1 MGCYDLPIGGYE
13 LDSKIDKIFATLDIK
28 VEEYQ
33 EVFEKGANDAKD
45 KFEKQQENRKNTL
58 DNWKKESKEITEQD
72 IRKLNKKEFE
82 VEVKFLVNQLDKMHY
97 IFSIALELIE
107 PLKKVTLD
115 KLMEQAKSAPAMTL
129 NTINK
134 QIEEIK
140 SFPPLEFYNATYGKV
155 LRQAVE
161 KKGMSKTVL
170 NSYRNKLSKER
181 KERRKVERDLYNIEK
196 NEFDDEEMD
205 EKKLDLFELI
215 KKEQKGLKN
224 NFREYIRGKIIDV
237 MFASQ

>member
-1 MGCYDLPIGGYE
+1 MGC
-13 LDSKIDKIFATLDIK
+13 LDCLDTKVDPEIAKILATLDIK

-33 EVFEKGANDAKD
+33 KVFEKEANDAK
-45 KFEKQQENRKNTL
+45 KAFEDQQKERKNTL

-107 PLKKVTLD
+107 PIKKVTID
-115 KLMEQAKSAPAMTL
+115 KLMEQAKSAPAMAL
-129 NTINK
+129 DKINK

-170 NSYRNKLSKER
+170 NRYRNKLSKER

>member
-1 MGCYDLPIGGYE
+1 MGC
-13 LDSKIDKIFATLDIK
+13 LDCFDTGVDPEIAKILATLDIK

-33 EVFEKGANDAKD
+33 DVFEKEAQKAKKD
-45 KFEKQQENRKNTL
+45 FEDQQKERKRTL

-72 IRKLNKKEFE
+72 IRGLNKKEFE

-107 PLKKVTLD
+107 PIKKVTID
-115 KLMEQAKSAPAMTL
+115 KLMEQAKSAPAITL
-129 NTINK
+129 DKINK

-170 NSYRNKLSKER
+170 NRYRNSR
-181 KERRKVERDLYNIEK
+181 KKRYE
-196 NEFDDEEMD
+196 
-205 EKKLDLFELI
+205 
-215 KKEQKGLKN
+215 
-224 NFREYIRGKIIDV
+224 
-237 MFASQ
+237 

>member
-1 MGCYDLPIGGYE
+1 MGC
-13 LDSKIDKIFATLDIK
+13 LDCFDTGVDPEIAKILATLDIK

-33 EVFEKGANDAKD
+33 KVFEKEANVAK
-45 KFEKQQENRKNTL
+45 KAFEDQQKERKNTL

-72 IRKLNKKEFE
+72 IRELNKAEFK
-82 VEVKFLVNQLDKMHY
+82 VEVDFLVNQLDKMHY

-107 PLKKVTLD
+107 PIKKVTID
-115 KLMEQAKSAPAMTL
+115 KLMEQAKSAPAMAL
-129 NTINK
+129 DKINK

-170 NSYRNKLSKER
+170 NGYRNKLSKER

-196 NEFDDEEMD
+196 NEFDDEEMN
-205 EKKLDLFELI
+205 EKKLDLFSLI
-215 KKEQKGLKN
+215 TEEQKGLKN
-224 NFREYIRGKIIDV
+224 NFKEYARSKIIDA

>member
-1 MGCYDLPIGGYE
+1 MGSCIEGCTPGVDPEIA
-13 LDSKIDKIFATLDIK
+13 KILATLDIK

-33 EVFEKGANDAKD
+33 KVFEKEAKAAKD
-45 KFEKQQENRKNTL
+45 KFDKQQDNRKTTL
-58 DNWKKESKEITEQD
+58 DNWKKESKRITEQD
-72 IRKLNKKEFE
+72 IRKLNKEEFD
-82 VEVKFLVNQLDKMHY
+82 VEVDFLINQLDKMHY

-107 PLKKVTLD
+107 PIRKVTID
-115 KLMEQAKSAPAMTL
+115 KLMEKAKSAPAITL
-129 NTINK
+129 NKINS

-170 NSYRNKLSKER
+170 IGFRNKLSRER

-196 NEFDDEEMD
+196 NEFDDEKMD

-215 KKEQKGLKN
+215 TKEEEGLKN
-224 NFREYIRGKIIDV
+224 NFKEYTRGKIIDA
-237 MFASQ
+237 MFGSQ

>member
-1 MGCYDLPIGGYE
+1 MGCLEPPVDPEIA
-13 LDSKIDKIFATLDIK
+13 KILATLDIK

-33 EVFEKGANDAKD
+33 KVFEEEAKKTKDA
-45 KFEKQQENRKNTL
+45 FESQQNKRKTTL
-58 DNWKKESKEITEQD
+58 ENWKKESKQITEQD
-72 IRKLNKKEFE
+72 IRKLNQDEFK
-82 VEVKFLVNQLDKMHY
+82 VEVDFLVNQLDKMHY

-107 PLKKVTLD
+107 PIRKITID
-115 KLMEQAKSAPAMTL
+115 KLMEKAKSAPAITV
-129 NTINK
+129 NKINS

-170 NSYRNKLSKER
+170 KGCRNKLANER
-181 KERRKVERDLYNIEK
+181 KERRKVERDLYGIEK
-196 NEFDDEEMD
+196 NEFDDEKMD

-215 KKEQKGLKN
+215 TKEEEGLKN
-224 NFREYIRGKIIDV
+224 NFREYARGKIIDA
-237 MFASQ
+237 MYGSQ

>member
-1 MGCYDLPIGGYE
+1 MGC
-13 LDSKIDKIFATLDIK
+13 LDCLDTKVDPEIAKILATLDIK

-33 EVFEKGANDAKD
+33 KVFEKEANEAK
-45 KFEKQQENRKNTL
+45 KAFEDQQKERKNTL

-107 PLKKVTLD
+107 PIKKVTLD

-170 NSYRNKLSKER
+170 NGYRNKLSKER

-224 NFREYIRGKIIDV
+224 NFREYIRGIIIDV
-237 MFASQ
+237 MFAIQ

>member
-1 MGCYDLPIGGYE
+1 MGC
-13 LDSKIDKIFATLDIK
+13 LDCLDTKVDPEIAKILATLDIK

-33 EVFEKGANDAKD
+33 KVFEKEANEAK
-45 KFEKQQENRKNTL
+45 KAFEDQQKERKNTL

-107 PLKKVTLD
+107 PIKKVTID

-129 NTINK
+129 DKINK

-170 NSYRNKLSKER
+170 NGYRNKLSKER

>member
-33 EVFEKGANDAKD
+33 KVFEKEAQKAKD
-45 KFEKQQENRKNTL
+45 KFEKQQEKRKSIL

-72 IRKLNKKEFE
+72 IRELNKAEFE
-82 VEVKFLVNQLDKMHY
+82 VEVDFLVNQLDKMHY

-107 PLKKVTLD
+107 PLKKVTID
-115 KLMEQAKSAPAMTL
+115 KLMEQAKSAPAIAL
-129 NTINK
+129 NKINS

-140 SFPPLEFYNATYGKV
+140 SFPPLEFYNSTYGKV

-196 NEFDDEEMD
+196 NEFDDEEMK
-205 EKKLDLFELI
+205 EEKLDLFSLI
-215 KKEQKGLKN
+215 TEEQKGLKN
-224 NFREYIRGKIIDV
+224 NFKEYARSKIID
-237 MFASQ
+237 AWLGSQ

>member
-1 MGCYDLPIGGYE
+1 MGC
-13 LDSKIDKIFATLDIK
+13 LDCLDTKVDPEIAKILATLDIK

-33 EVFEKGANDAKD
+33 DVFEKEEQNAKNA
-45 KFEKQQENRKNTL
+45 FEAQQKERKRTL

-72 IRKLNKKEFE
+72 IRKLNKAEFE

-107 PLKKVTLD
+107 PIKKVTLD

-170 NSYRNKLSKER
+170 NGYRNKLSKER

-205 EKKLDLFELI
+205 EKKLDLFSLI
-215 KKEQKGLKN
+215 TKEEEGLNN
-224 NFREYIRGKIIDV
+224 NFKEYARGKIIDA